1 MKCQEPSE
9 HYFVGFV
16 QLIEEAIMQIK
27 ILLAA
32 AMLVGVATPVF
43 AQIDWYVVRGPDH
56 RC

>member
-1 MKCQEPSE
+1 
-9 HYFVGFV
+9 
-16 QLIEEAIMQIK
+16 MQIK